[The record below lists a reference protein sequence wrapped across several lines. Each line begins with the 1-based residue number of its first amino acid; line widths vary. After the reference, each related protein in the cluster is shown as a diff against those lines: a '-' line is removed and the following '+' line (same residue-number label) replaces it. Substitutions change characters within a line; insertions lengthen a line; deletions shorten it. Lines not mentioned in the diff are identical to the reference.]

1 MADRIPQAFIDE
13 LLARI
18 DIAQIIDQHV
28 PLKKTGTNY
37 SARCPFHEEKTPSF
51 SVSGPKQFYY
61 CFGCGASGNAI
72 GFLMNFLHVG
82 FLEAVEQLASEAGLE
97 LPRDGGSQQPSLQ
110 PLYDLMEKAS
120 RFYEKQLQ
128 QPSAALEYVSQKRG
142 LGDEVVK
149 TFHIGFAPPG
159 WENLLRAAGKEHRDD
174 LVKAGMAIRKNEQDC
189 YDRFRERVMFPI
201 RDRRGRVVA
210 FGGRVLGDDSPKY
223 LNSPE
228 TPIFHKSQELY
239 GLYEVLKAH
248 RKPKQ
253 LLVVE
258 GYMDVVA
265 LAQAGVDYAVATL
278 GTAITSQ
285 HIQRLFR
292 TCNNVTFCLD
302 GDRAGRQAAW
312 RAVEV
317 VLPLLQD
324 EWQLRFIF
332 LPDGE
337 DPDTLVKTEGLEKFT
352 KRVERAHSLSAFFM
366 KYLAHDCDM
375 SALDGRAR
383 FAKLAMEHIKKIP
396 SEIIQQMLVEAI
408 AKNASIDVTT
418 LQRMVGGETA
428 DASDQPRPANKRRS
442 GKLTPLRKAL
452 VLLVQYPELAQ
463 HCPAHLPQIEEQ
475 GWRLLHKLLAL
486 LKDKPLLTTG
496 AIIEHWRDQADAG
509 IVTKLATYSHIV
521 PEGGLVAEFQD
532 IMLHLKQQGIE
543 RHIEQ
548 LMGKARQQVI
558 SAEERAQLQQLLQQ
572 REV

>member
-1 MADRIPQAFIDE
+1 MASRIPQAFIDE
-13 LLARI
+13 LLARV
-18 DIAQIIDQHV
+18 DIAQLIDQHV
-28 PLKKTGTNY
+28 PLKRTGTNY
-37 SARCPFHEEKTPSF
+37 SARCPFHDEKTPSF

-72 GFLMNFLHVG
+72 GFLMNYLHLS
-82 FLEAVEQLASEAGLE
+82 FPEAVEQLANEVGLE
-97 LPRDGGSQQPSLQ
+97 VPREGQGQSPSLQ

-120 RFYEKQLQ
+120 RFYEKQLAQ
-128 QPSAALEYVSQKRG
+128 HKAAQDYLSTQRG
-142 LGDEVVK
+142 LSDEVIK
-149 TFHIGFAPPG
+149 RFHIGFAPAG
-159 WENLLRAAGKEHRDD
+159 WENLLRAAGQEHRNDM
-174 LVKAGMAIRKNEQDC
+174 VKAGMAIRKNEQDC

-210 FGGRVLGDDSPKY
+210 FGGRVLGNDTPKY

-239 GLYEVLKAH
+239 GLFEVLKAH
-248 RKPKQ
+248 RQPKQ

-285 HIQRLFR
+285 HMQRLFK

-312 RAVEV
+312 KAVEV
-317 VLPLLQD
+317 VLPLLQE
-324 EWQLRFIF
+324 EWQLKFMF
-332 LPDGE
+332 LPEGE
-337 DPDTLVKTEGLEKFT
+337 DPDTLVKREKLEKFT
-352 KRVERAHSLSAFFM
+352 KRVERAHNLSAFFM

-375 SALDGRAR
+375 STLDGRAR
-383 FAKLAMEHIKKIP
+383 FAKLAVGYIKAIP
-396 SEIIQQMLVEAI
+396 STIIQQMLIEAV

-418 LQRMVGGETA
+418 LQKMIAGEATDIA
-428 DASDQPRPANKRRS
+428 VPQSHRKRRS

-452 VLLVQYPELAQ
+452 VLLVQHPELAQ
-463 HCPAHLPQIEEQ
+463 YSSDPLPDIDEP
-475 GWRLLHKLLAL
+475 GWQLLHNLLAL
-486 LKDKPLLTTG
+486 LKETPSLTTG
-496 AIIEHWRDQADAG
+496 ALIERWRDKEDAD
-509 IVTKLATYSHIV
+509 IINKLATYEHIV

-532 IMLHLKQQGIE
+532 IIHYLRQQGVK

-548 LMGKARQQVI
+548 LMGKARQQTI
-558 SAEERAQLQQLLQQ
+558 NADERAQLQQLLEQ
-572 REV
+572 REI

>member
-1 MADRIPQAFIDE
+1 MASRIPQAFIDE
-13 LLARI
+13 LLART
-18 DIAQIIDQHV
+18 DIAQLIDQHV
-28 PLKKTGTNY
+28 PLKRTGSNY
-37 SARCPFHEEKTPSF
+37 SARCPFHDEKTPSF

-72 GFLMNFLHVG
+72 GFLMNYLSLG
-82 FLEAVEQLASEAGLE
+82 FPEAVEQLAGEVGLE
-97 LPRDGGSQQPSLQ
+97 VPRDGASNQPSLQ
-110 PLYDLMEKAS
+110 PLYDLMEKAC
-120 RFYEKQLQ
+120 RFYEKQLGQ
-128 QPSAALEYVSQKRG
+128 NDVASDYVTNKRG
-142 LGDEVVK
+142 LSAEVIER
-149 TFHIGFAPPG
+149 FHVGFAPAG

-174 LVKAGMAIRKNEQDC
+174 LVKAGMAIRKDEQSC

-210 FGGRVLGDDSPKY
+210 FGGRVLGDDTPKY

-228 TPIFHKSQELY
+228 TPVFHKSQELY
-239 GLYEVLKAH
+239 GLFEVLKIH

-285 HIQRLFR
+285 HMQRLFK
-292 TCNNVTFCLD
+292 TCNNITFCLD

-312 RAVEV
+312 RAVQV
-317 VLPLLQD
+317 VLPLLQE
-324 EWQLRFIF
+324 EWQLKFMF
-332 LPDGE
+332 LPEGE
-337 DPDTLVKTEGLEKFT
+337 DPDTLVKQEGNEKFT
-352 KRVERAHSLSAFFM
+352 KRVERAHNLSAFFM

-383 FAKLAMEHIKKIP
+383 FAKLAVEHIKTIP
-396 SEIIQQMLVEAI
+396 SAIIQQMLVEAV

-418 LQRMVGGETA
+418 LQKMIAGEVSEVQTA
-428 DASDQPRPANKRRS
+428 APRHKRRA

-452 VLLVQYPELAQ
+452 VLLVQHPELAQ
-463 HCPAHLPQIEEQ
+463 HCPDHLPNIEET
-475 GWRLLHKLLAL
+475 GWQLLHSLLDL
-486 LKDKPLLTTG
+486 LKDKPSLTTG
-496 AIIEHWRDQADAG
+496 AILEHWRDKPDAD
-509 IVTKLATYSHIV
+509 IISKLAIYEHIV

-532 IMLHLKQQGIE
+532 IINYLKQQGIE

-548 LMGKARQQVI
+548 LIGKARQQVI
-558 SAEERAQLQQLLQQ
+558 SAEERAQLQQLLEQ
-572 REV
+572 RDG